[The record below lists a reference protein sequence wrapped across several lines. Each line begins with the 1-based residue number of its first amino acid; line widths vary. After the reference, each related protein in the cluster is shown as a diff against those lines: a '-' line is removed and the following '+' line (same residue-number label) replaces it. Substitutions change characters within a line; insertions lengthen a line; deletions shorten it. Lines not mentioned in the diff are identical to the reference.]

1 MIVIFLVV
9 MILALVLVLIFNDV
23 SIGATFN
30 SKYSSSQMF
39 QTTTTITTTTV
50 TVVRAANTQNQ
61 PMETTTTESSSL
73 SSSSSSSSSWTK
85 EEEPPLLVSFGSSI
99 IPPPPTPSPP
109 TTPNRTTTNLTVVT
123 SKIESRTKEEQ
134 EAGGDDETS
143 TTSSR
148 SRSRNEVKPTQPTT
162 TFAKTMTIRDAIV
175 VTVSYVDECVALR
188 LKQLVKSIQS
198 QHSIVHRDVWVLHN
212 HYMFDKRFQNGKNRT
227 FLQQFYV
234 QDGKGLVLDDDDG
247 GGGGGS
253 GGGGGGGIHNNVTLQ
268 SNGDRRLIESKRW
281 IQSITNLK
289 SGYQTPSLMRIPYGF
304 DTEKSGASK
313 SSFLRLLNM
322 FGDDDDG
329 DDDDNN
335 KDYHYRRGWLIE
347 PDVFYTGSWGTL
359 LDELDYDNHRHHF
372 PTPVTA
378 TGTGTTSD
386 DDDKNITTTTT
397 TLTTSSSSTVDVL
410 SVIRTYQNA
419 TDWWQ
424 WKMGY
429 ISNVRNQD
437 IEPTQTVWVMIRV
450 TSAFAKRMLYDLTH
464 RGRDGYNDTKTNNIL
479 PYATGH
485 HEGVTGA
492 YARSRNF
499 TVAAIPTNHLA
510 YFVPGE
516 KENKRKEDT
525 TTLEDHG
532 PVQRGKLYHPVKC
545 KAYDFRNISIEN
557 DLTNWTH

>member
-9 MILALVLVLIFNDV
+9 MILALVLVLIFHDV

-50 TVVRAANTQNQ
+50 TVVRAVNTQNQ
-61 PMETTTTESSSL
+61 PMATTTTTEL
-73 SSSSSSSSSWTK
+73 SSSSSSSPWTK
-85 EEEPPLLVSFGSSI
+85 EEEPTLLVSFGSSI
-99 IPPPPTPSPP
+99 IPPPLTPSPP
-109 TTPNRTTTNLTVVT
+109 TTQNRTTMNLTVVT
-123 SKIESRTKEEQ
+123 SRIEPKTKEEQ

-143 TTSSR
+143 TSSGTW
-148 SRSRNEVKPTQPTT
+148 SRNELKPTPRRT
-162 TFAKTMTIRDAIV
+162 TFAKTKTIRDAIV

-198 QHSIVHRDVWVLHN
+198 QHSIVQRDVWVLHN

-234 QDGKGLVLDDDDG
+234 QDGKGLVLDDD
-247 GGGGGS
+247 
-253 GGGGGGGIHNNVTLQ
+253 GGGGIHKNVTLQ

-359 LDELDYDNHRHHF
+359 LDELDYDNHRNHY
-372 PTPVTA
+372 PTLAVTA

-397 TLTTSSSSTVDVL
+397 TTLTPSSSSTVDVL